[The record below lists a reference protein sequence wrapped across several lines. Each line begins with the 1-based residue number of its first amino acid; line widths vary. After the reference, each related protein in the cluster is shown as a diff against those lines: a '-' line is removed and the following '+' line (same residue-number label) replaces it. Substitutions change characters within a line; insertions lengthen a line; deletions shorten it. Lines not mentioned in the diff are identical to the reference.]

1 MSSIYEYEKNLVSI
15 ERRIENASY
24 CQENKDLIYKFC
36 NVLFAEGIKLVRVLK
51 YMAQLNILARDYDL
65 DLKNATKDDIYRVVG
80 ELERKDLSQWT
91 KYEYKITIK
100 RFFRWMNGGEDPEIT
115 KWIKPRA
122 GEKKKLPEELLTED
136 EIKRMIRAAE
146 HLRDKALVAVLY
158 DSGARISE
166 IGNLRL
172 KHVVFDQYGAVLTVD
187 GKTGMRRVRVIF
199 SAPYLASWIDMHPQK
214 EDPDAFLW
222 INVGQRNHGAHMKY
236 QAFRVLIKRIAERAG
251 IEKRVYNHLFR
262 HSRST
267 ELSQHLTEAQMEE
280 HLGWI
285 HGSKMPRTYIHM
297 SGRQMDDAILKI
309 HGILKKEDLKPEL
322 TSVTCPRCEH
332 VNGPTS
338 DFCCKC
344 GMTLTV

>member
-1 MSSIYEYEKNLVSI
+1 
-15 ERRIENASY
+15 
-24 CQENKDLIYKFC
+24 
-36 NVLFAEGIKLVRVLK
+36 
-51 YMAQLNILARDYDL
+51 
-65 DLKNATKDDIYRVVG
+65 
-80 ELERKDLSQWT
+80 
-91 KYEYKITIK
+91 
-100 RFFRWMNGGEDPEIT
+100 MNGGEDPEIT
-115 KWIKPRA
+115 KWIKPRT
-122 GEKKKLPEELLTED
+122 GEKKKLPEELLTESD
-136 EIKRMIRAAE
+136 IKRMILAAE

-172 KHVVFDQYGAVLTVD
+172 KHVVFDKYGAVLTVD

-199 SAPYLASWIDMHPQK
+199 SAPYLASWIDMHPGK
-214 EDPDAFLW
+214 KNPESFLW
-222 INVGQRNHGAHMKY
+222 INVGQRNRGAHMRY
-236 QAFRVLIKRIAERAG
+236 PGFCVLIKRIAKNAG

-309 HGILKKEDLKPEL
+309 HGIVKKEDLKPEL
-322 TSVTCPRCEH
+322 TSVTCSRCEH

-344 GMTLTV
+344 GMTLTIQAATDVEKKRSNIAMALMELVEKDPEVAKVLRGVI